1 MKFFYKARTKEGK
14 IQTGELEA
22 SSRETAADLLQ
33 KYNLYATSL
42 TEVKTRRFLFKK
54 PKFFKKVSQ
63 KELAI
68 FSRQL
73 SVMLESRVPVIH
85 SLLILASQTPRP
97 EFREKILKISE
108 SVEEGKAL
116 SESFSYYPEIFNIF
130 YTNLLKSGEA
140 SGKIS
145 QSLSYLSEHLER
157 EYNIMARVK
166 NAMIYP
172 ILVLFV
178 LATVIVIIIVGVVPG
193 FTEVLKEAGGDIP
206 FMTKVMLGFYQFLRH
221 FGWIL
226 ITAFLGLIAFIVYY
240 LRTKKGKKIYDKF
253 SLGIPLVGG
262 FLQKVF
268 LTRFSE
274 NLSTLIGAGLSIT
287 SALAIVKE
295 IIGNNVYKKIIA
307 DVEKGV
313 TEGEKISTIL
323 IKYPDTIP
331 PFVTQM
337 IRVGESTGKLDKTLM
352 EIVNFYQK
360 EIERGVD
367 TFMSLIEPILI
378 IFLGIVVAI
387 LAFSVY
393 MPLYKMLQTI

>member
-1 MKFFYKARTKEGK
+1 
-14 IQTGELEA
+14 
-22 SSRETAADLLQ
+22 
-33 KYNLYATSL
+33 
-42 TEVKTRRFLFKK
+42 
-54 PKFFKKVSQ
+54 
-63 KELAI
+63 
-68 FSRQL
+68 
-73 SVMLESRVPVIH
+73 
-85 SLLILASQTPRP
+85 
-97 EFREKILKISE
+97 
-108 SVEEGKAL
+108 
-116 SESFSYYPEIFNIF
+116 
-130 YTNLLKSGEA
+130 
-140 SGKIS
+140 
-145 QSLSYLSEHLER
+145 
-157 EYNIMARVK
+157 
-166 NAMIYP
+166 
-172 ILVLFV
+172 
-178 LATVIVIIIVGVVPG
+178 
-193 FTEVLKEAGGDIP
+193 
-206 FMTKVMLGFYQFLRH
+206 LGFYQFLRH

-226 ITAFLGLIAFIVYY
+226 IAAFLGLIAFIVYY
-240 LRTKKGKKIYDKF
+240 LRTKEGKKIYDKF
-253 SLGIPLVGG
+253 SLGVPLVGG